1 VDLQDSD
8 RFTLGTKEGR
18 TFDMYLTRHQTLR
31 GPRWALDGHY
41 LPPRYHLSLLLEHF
55 ANIVPLELSSI
66 PTAGVAEDPLL
77 PPLDPLHEVWASEV
91 TYLRSLETR
100 KAVSEAADVYDKAY
114 SAERP
119 ELFLKAVGRRVVGH
133 GQPVRTRSDS
143 RWNVPEP
150 ELVLVLNQHLEIV
163 GYTAG
168 NDVSSRDIE
177 GENPLFLP
185 QAKVYDDSCAIGP
198 GILIGESDSLRDLP
212 VELFIERDGIVIFQ
226 DSTRTSQMD
235 RQLENLVAYLGREL
249 DFPDGTLLM
258 TGTGIVPPE
267 EFSLRPGDEVRIVVG
282 ELTLENRVALPE
294 PGSRLSGWSSLYEG
308 QQYRTIR

>member
-1 VDLQDSD
+1 
-8 RFTLGTKEGR
+8 
-18 TFDMYLTRHQTLR
+18 MYLTRHQTLG
-31 GPRWALDGHY
+31 GPRWALDGRY
-41 LPPRYHLSLLLEHF
+41 LPPRFHLSLLLEHF

-66 PTAGVAEDPLL
+66 PTAEIAEDPLL

-91 TYLRSLETR
+91 TYPRSLETR

-133 GQPVRTRSDS
+133 GQPVRTRSDG

-177 GENPLFLP
+177 GERRTGRRTRGSPSSKPRSRSWNG
-185 QAKVYDDSCAIGP
+185 AS
-198 GILIGESDSLRDLP
+198 RR
-212 VELFIERDGIVIFQ
+212 VELGVH
-226 DSTRTSQMD
+226 
-235 RQLENLVAYLGREL
+235 G
-249 DFPDGTLLM
+249 
-258 TGTGIVPPE
+258 
-267 EFSLRPGDEVRIVVG
+267 EVS
-282 ELTLENRVALPE
+282 AP
-294 PGSRLSGWSSLYEG
+294 
-308 QQYRTIR
+308 